1 MYNTPIMKSVS
12 HIFGGEA
19 KVKVMRL
26 FVFNREAVF
35 SASTVAERTKEKP
48 SLVRKELLNLSKAGL
63 IRKRAKGYTL
73 NDTYRFL
80 PAVEHFLMEASPLSE
95 KEIIKRL
102 SRAGSLKLLL
112 TSGVFAHDPEAR
124 VDLLVVGDHLK
135 QGSLHAAISALE
147 SEIGRELRY
156 AAFETPDFR
165 YRLGIYDKLIR
176 DILDYPHEKLVNKLG
191 V

>member
-1 MYNTPIMKSVS
+1 MKSVS

-26 FVFNREAVF
+26 FVFNRDNVY
-35 SASTVAERTKEKP
+35 SASTVAERTKEKS

-73 NDTYRFL
+73 NDAYRYL
-80 PAVEHFLMEASPLSE
+80 PAVEHFLIDASPLSQ
-95 KEIIKRL
+95 KEIIKKL
-102 SRAGSLKLLL
+102 ARAGNLKLLL
-112 TSGVFAHDPEAR
+112 VSGVFVHDPEAR

-135 QGSLHAAISALE
+135 QGPLHSAISALE